1 MADFY
6 DFLCSQFTRVL
17 TLHRGKTHG
26 DEDVSPGLLNEFNRP
41 EREGSSRE
49 I

>member
-1 MADFY
+1 LFSIYVDSDIAI
-6 DFLCSQFTRVL
+6 
-17 TLHRGKTHG
+17 RGKRHG

-41 EREGSSRE
+41 EGEGSSRE